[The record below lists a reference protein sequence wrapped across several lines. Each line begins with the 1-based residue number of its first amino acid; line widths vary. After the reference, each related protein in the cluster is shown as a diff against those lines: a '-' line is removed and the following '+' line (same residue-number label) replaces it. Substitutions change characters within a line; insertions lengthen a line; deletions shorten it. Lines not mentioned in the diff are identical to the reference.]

1 MLDKQV
7 KKQTTKKSKKDLDDK
22 FLTPTKF
29 SQEIERLVKTSG
41 GLISYI
47 EAVVTYCQENDI
59 EFHVRLVIHLMC
71 VQPNIFTG
79 EFYRTIGIYFIC
91 FIK

>member
-47 EAVVTYCQENDI
+47 EAVVTYCSEKMKSKSRRFQSYY
-59 EFHVRLVIHLMC
+59 
-71 VQPNIFTG
+71 PNHS
-79 EFYRTIGIYFIC
+79 RNA
-91 FIK
+91 